1 VLFIMAVIGGRVIP
15 MFTSS
20 GIPEA
25 QATRQPLVEKFAL
38 VGVLVLLG
46 VDLLPVPRLLVAVI
60 ALVVAFV
67 HAARLCLWQPWRTRG
82 VPLVWVLHAA
92 YGWIVV
98 YPVLRGLAEIGL
110 AGQLFAIRA
119 LTVGAIGGMTIGMM
133 TRAARGH
140 TGRPL
145 VADGFELVCFVLIV
159 LAAAVGVLGGMLL
172 PSA

>member
-20 GIPEA
+20 GIPGA

-46 VDLLPVPRLLVAVI
+46 VDLLPVPSLLVAVI
-60 ALVVAFV
+60 ALVVAFA
-67 HAARLCLWQPWRTRG
+67 HAARLCLWQRWRTRG

-92 YGWIVV
+92 YGWI
-98 YPVLRGLAEIGL
+98 VLRGLAEIGL